1 MKASG
6 TARDKSGS
14 PRTVPARTRRLTG
27 RTVECGLGITLVASI
42 VLACVLIPLLFDH
55 ANPDALVTAPLQPPS
70 STHPFGTDTLGRDVF
85 IRVFVGGRLDL
96 SMAALG
102 VVPPLI
108 VGTTVGAAIGSARS
122 RWLDTVAMRLMDG
135 ILAFP
140 FVVLTLVIILIV
152 GADASV
158 PPLPSGAVSVLVAV
172 WIVDWVVYARLAR
185 AQILVL
191 REEDFISAARM
202 LGFSR
207 IRIIVRH
214 LLPPVWP
221 VTLTYAATDA
231 VLFISLMAGLPFLGA
246 GIQPPAPDW
255 GGMLYEGRGVLGQAP
270 WLTLAP
276 AALLVGFGLGVMLI
290 TDAVVGRRGRVR
302 LP

>member
-1 MKASG
+1 MTASG
-6 TARDKSGS
+6 MTRELSDPPQIAR
-14 PRTVPARTRRLTG
+14 ARAGRRTG
-27 RTVECGLGITLVASI
+27 RRVELGLGITLVAGI
-42 VLACVLIPLLFDH
+42 VLACALIPLLDH
-55 ANPDALVTAPLQPPS
+55 ASPDALVAAPLQPPS
-70 STHPFGTDTLGRDVF
+70 GAHPFGTDTLGRDVL
-85 IRVFVGGRLDL
+85 IRVFSGGRLDL
-96 SMAALG
+96 TMAALG
-102 VVPPLI
+102 VAPPLVI
-108 VGTTVGAAIGSARS
+108 GTMVGAAIGFTRS
-122 RWLDTVAMRLMDG
+122 LLLDSFAMRLMDG
-135 ILAFP
+135 LLAFP

-152 GADASV
+152 GAGATV
-158 PPLPSGAVSVLVAV
+158 PPLPAGAVSVLVAV
-172 WIVDWVVYARLAR
+172 WLVDWVVYARLAR

-191 REEDFISAARM
+191 REEDFVSAARM

-207 IRIIVRH
+207 TRIIMRH
-214 LLPPVWP
+214 LLPSVWP

-270 WLTLAP
+270 WITLAP

-290 TDAVVGRRGRVR
+290 TDAVVGRHGRVR